1 MTMTTGNFP
10 RLLEEGIRTIFGAS
24 YKEHPSYVKRIFDI
38 QKSRKAAETDV
49 QMTNFGTARRKGE
62 GNEITLD
69 DRKQGYSQRTTH
81 TVWALGYR
89 ITKEAQDDNLY
100 KDVINSATPALARS
114 LRVTKEIVGHNL
126 LNRSTDASYT
136 FGDGKC
142 ILSAAHPTEAGAQSN
157 IAATPADLS
166 DTAMRSLYFQVRR
179 MKDDKDIPIAAQ
191 LSKLIVRIED
201 EFTAKEI
208 MKSTGLVNTDFNNIN
223 VWNSD
228 LIKGLVVTPYLT
240 GSKWFFTTDVP
251 NGLTH
256 YVRTAVEIA
265 AHNDFMTKDK
275 IVTASER
282 YSFTIKDWRSL
293 YGNAGVGA

>member
-1 MTMTTGNFP
+1 MTMNRGNFP

-24 YKEHPSYVKRIFDI
+24 YAEHPSYVKRIFDI
-38 QKSRKAAETDV
+38 QKSKKAAETDV

-69 DRKQGYSQRTTH
+69 DRKQGYSLRTAH

-100 KDVINSATPALARS
+100 KEVINSATPALARS

-126 LNRSTDASYT
+126 LNRAFDTAYA
-136 FGDGKC
+136 FGDGKN
-142 ILSAAHPTEAGAQSN
+142 IISNAHPTEAGAQSN
-157 IAATPADLS
+157 AAATPADLS
-166 DTAMRSLYFQVRR
+166 DAAMRSLYFQIRR
-179 MKDDKDIPIAAQ
+179 MKDDKNIPINAMPA
-191 LSKLIVRIED
+191 KLIVPTEQ

-208 MKSTGLVNTDFNNIN
+208 MKSTGLVNTNFNNIN

-228 LIKGLVVTPYLT
+228 LIKALICSPYLT
-240 GSKWFFTTDVP
+240 SSAWFFTTDIP

-256 YVRTAVEIA
+256 YVRTGVEID
-265 AHNDFMTKDK
+265 AHNDFLTKDK

-282 YSFTIKDWRSL
+282 YSFTCKDWRSI
-293 YGNAGVGA
+293 YGNEGV